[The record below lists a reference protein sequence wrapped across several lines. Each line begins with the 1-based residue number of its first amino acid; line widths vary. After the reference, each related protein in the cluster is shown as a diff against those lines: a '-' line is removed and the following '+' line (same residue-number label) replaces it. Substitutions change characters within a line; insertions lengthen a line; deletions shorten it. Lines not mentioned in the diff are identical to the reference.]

1 MSADPNTSPN
11 TPKTQSGDLLRW
23 FFSTYLRP
31 QSKKLIA
38 AFVFMVIEGG
48 MIGLISY
55 LIKPMFDDVL
65 VAADSS
71 RIAWTALAILGV
83 FAVRAVS
90 GYANRVL
97 MTMVRVKS
105 AAHLQTDLLAHVLT
119 LDGAFFHKY
128 PPGVLLERTRGDC
141 QAASNQWGTILR
153 SLVRDVIGVI
163 SLLIVA
169 FTMDWAWTLLA
180 LVAVPFIAFPIRT
193 LQKLVRRNSMA
204 AREASSF
211 VSNRLDEVYHGT
223 TSIKLAGTETRET
236 DRFERAIDAYTGE
249 EIRAARG
256 QSAIPSLIDF
266 VAGIGF
272 AAVLY
277 FGGLEII
284 SGEKT
289 VGEFMAFFTA
299 VGMLIDPARRLGNVS
314 GQWQSA
320 LASMVRV
327 HDIFKERPS
336 IVSPPAP
343 VALAMPAREADIVLD
358 AVAFSYTD
366 TPVLKGAS
374 FVAKAGQTTALVG
387 ASGAGKSTIFHL
399 LARLADPQS
408 GTITIGGTPTNQLDL
423 GELRGLFSVVSQDA
437 LLFDESIRDN
447 VLMGSDASDADLD
460 SALKAAH
467 VDAFL
472 GHLEAGVDTNAGSR
486 GSALSGGQRQRVAI
500 ARAVLRDRPVL
511 LLDEAT
517 SALDAQSEKIVQ
529 EALEQLSKTRTTL
542 VIAHRLSTIRNA
554 DTIVVMDKGQ
564 VVDQGTH
571 DELLARGGLYADLYR
586 LQYSDG
592 KTVTDDK
599 SVTVAPDLPPQD
611 SAEDAKG
618 SGLLGSATRALGS
631 VMGLFGRRKS

>member
-1 MSADPNTSPN
+1 MSADAN
-11 TPKTQSGDLLRW
+11 TPNPQPGDLLRW
-23 FFSTYLRP
+23 FFGTYLRP
-31 QSKKLIA
+31 QSKKLGA
-38 AFVFMVIEGG
+38 AFFFMVVEGA
-48 MIGLISY
+48 MLGLISY

-65 VAADSS
+65 VAADTS

-83 FAVRAVS
+83 FAIRALS

-97 MTMVRVKS
+97 MTMVRVRS
-105 AAHLQTDLLAHVLT
+105 AAHLQGDLLAHVLT
-119 LDGAFFHKY
+119 LDGAFFHNY

-141 QAASNQWGTILR
+141 QSASDQWGTIMR
-153 SLVRDVIGVI
+153 SLVRDVIGLT

-169 FTMDWAWTLLA
+169 ATMDWQWTLLA

-193 LQKLVRRNSMA
+193 LQRRVRRNSSA

-223 TSIKLAGTETRET
+223 TSIKLAGTEQRET
-236 DRFERAIDAYTGE
+236 DRFNKAINGYTRE
-249 EIRAARG
+249 EIRSARG

-266 VAGIGF
+266 VAGVGF
-272 AAVLY
+272 ASVLY

-314 GQWQSA
+314 AQWQIA
-320 LASMVRV
+320 MASMVRV
-327 HDIFKERPS
+327 HSVFNERPS
-336 IVSPPAP
+336 IVSPPVP
-343 VALAMPAREADIVLD
+343 KQLDIPARDADVVLE

-366 TPVLKGAS
+366 APVLRGTS

-408 GTITIGGTPTNQLDL
+408 GSITIGGTPTNQLDL
-423 GELRGLFSVVSQDA
+423 KELRGLFSVVSQDA
-437 LLFDESIRDN
+437 LLFDESIREN
-447 VLMGSDASDADLD
+447 VMMGADASDADLQT
-460 SALKAAH
+460 ALKAAH

-472 GHLEAGVDTNAGSR
+472 GNLEAGVDTNAGTR

-500 ARAVLRDRPVL
+500 ARAVLRDRPIL

-529 EALEQLSKTRTTL
+529 EALEDLSKSRTTL

-554 DTIVVMDKGQ
+554 DSIVVMDRGM

-592 KTVTDDK
+592 MTLTDRK
-599 SVTVAPDLPPQD
+599 IEIAVPDQRPQD
-611 SAEDAKG
+611 TAQDAKD
-618 SGLLGSATRALGS
+618 SGFLGAASRAFGS
-631 VMGLFGRRKS
+631 VMGLFGRRSD

>member
-1 MSADPNTSPN
+1 MSAEAD
-11 TPKTQSGDLLRW
+11 TPHNQSGDLLRW
-23 FFSTYLRP
+23 FFGNYLRP
-31 QSKKLIA
+31 QSKKLFA
-38 AFVFMVIEGG
+38 ALFFMVVEGA
-48 MIGLISY
+48 MLGLISY

-65 VAADSS
+65 VASDSS
-71 RIAWTALAILGV
+71 RIGWTAMAILGV
-83 FAVRAVS
+83 FAIRAVS

-105 AAHLQTDLLAHVLT
+105 AAHLQSDLLAHVLT

-141 QAASNQWGTILR
+141 QAASDQWGNILR

-163 SLLIVA
+163 SLLVVA
-169 FTMDWAWTLLA
+169 FSMDWGWTLLA
-180 LVAVPFIAFPIRT
+180 LMALPFIALPIRT
-193 LQKLVRRNSMA
+193 LQKLVRRNSTS

-223 TSIKLAGTETRET
+223 TSIKLSGTETRET
-236 DRFERAIDAYTGE
+236 DRFKKAIGGYTRE

-277 FGGLEII
+277 FGGMEII

-299 VGMLIDPARRLGNVS
+299 VGMLVDPARRLGNVS
-314 GQWQSA
+314 GQWQTA
-320 LASMVRV
+320 IASMVRV
-327 HDIFKERPS
+327 HSIFQEKPS

-343 VALAMPAREADIVLD
+343 KRLAVPAREADIVFD
-358 AVAFSYTD
+358 AVDFSYTD
-366 TPVLKGAS
+366 TPVLKGTS

-387 ASGAGKSTIFHL
+387 ASGAGKSTTFHL
-399 LARLADPQS
+399 LARLADPQN
-408 GTITIGGTPTNQLDL
+408 GTISIGGTPTDQLDL
-423 GELRGLFSVVSQDA
+423 KELRNLFSVVSQDA

-447 VLMGSDASDADLD
+447 VLMGAKVSDAELET
-460 SALKAAH
+460 ALKAAH

-472 GHLEAGVDTNAGSR
+472 DNLEAGVDTNAGSR

-500 ARAVLRDRPVL
+500 ARAVLRNRPIL

-529 EALEQLSKTRTTL
+529 EALEDLSKSRTTL

-554 DTIVVMDKGQ
+554 DKIVVMDKGE

-592 KTVTDDK
+592 KTITDGK
-599 SVTVAPDLPPQD
+599 SVPVASDRPLQNTEE
-611 SAEDAKG
+611 AAKG
-618 SGLLGSATRALGS
+618 SGLLGTASRALGS
-631 VMGLFGRRKS
+631 VMGLFGRRDRSE